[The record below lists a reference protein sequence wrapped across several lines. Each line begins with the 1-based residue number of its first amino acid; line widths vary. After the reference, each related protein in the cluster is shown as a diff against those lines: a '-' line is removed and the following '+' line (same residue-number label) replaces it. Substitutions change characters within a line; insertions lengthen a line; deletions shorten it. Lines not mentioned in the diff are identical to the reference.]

1 MKRTLGF
8 SLIEVLIAIAVT
20 AFIAASAFSIL
31 SQAINTKE
39 GQEANDA
46 RLAEL
51 QRAMTRISL
60 DIQLLADRAVRNE
73 FGDLLP
79 PLMGDKSAEESFLS
93 LTRQGKRNPANLPRT
108 EMERV
113 TYRLKE
119 GDLIREQWLML
130 DIASTDQIVERP
142 LISKVTKFEVEFYT
156 EEQWIDSWPQ
166 SDLANYNRNDLATL
180 KPKAVKVIIELE
192 DFGLIT
198 QVYPLGGGQ

>member
-1 MKRTLGF
+1 MKQTKGF
-8 SLIEVLIAIAVT
+8 SLLEVLIAVAVT

-31 SQAINTKE
+31 SQAIKTKE
-39 GQEANDA
+39 NQEANDE

-130 DIASTDQIVERP
+130 DIASTDQIVERS
-142 LISKVTKFEVEFYT
+142 LITKVTKFEVEFYT

-192 DFGLIT
+192 DFGLVT

>member
-1 MKRTLGF
+1 MKQTKGF
-8 SLIEVLIAIAVT
+8 SLLEVLIAVAVT

-31 SQAINTKE
+31 SQAIKTKE
-39 GQEANDA
+39 NQEANDE

-130 DIASTDQIVERP
+130 DIASTDQIVERS
-142 LISKVTKFEVEFYT
+142 LITKVAKFEVEFYT

-192 DFGLIT
+192 DFGLVT